1 VTRHRRSL
9 WFYPLFQ
16 IPLMFLA
23 ACLVAAALFWVLGL
37 GRPNVAVA
45 IALDL
50 SNSTYAPQAFNAP
63 GTVMEREVQA
73 VRSYLQ
79 RNNQLQVRNQVQ
91 IFGFGGAVRPLT
103 SSFNTD
109 GKQIETE
116 LTQALQSRDL
126 PQQIVTNTTDLN
138 LAIQKGTEALSSI
151 PNHCRDLLLVTD
163 GAGDVSPSVV
173 VNAVAQKVRLNSIIV
188 GAEAPELKLAAFTT
202 NGIYIAGAKDRLEN
216 FFTKEFFAKV
226 NTNIKW
232 IVLWLG
238 AAWIALMW
246 MLTLPLDRWIF
257 QGLMRLEMPLA
268 GQLSLGNALFWSVLT
283 PILIWQILKLLDLP
297 FFSAC

>member
-1 VTRHRRSL
+1 
-9 WFYPLFQ
+9 
-16 IPLMFLA
+16 
-23 ACLVAAALFWVLGL
+23 
-37 GRPNVAVA
+37 
-45 IALDL
+45 
-50 SNSTYAPQAFNAP
+50 
-63 GTVMEREVQA
+63 
-73 VRSYLQ
+73 
-79 RNNQLQVRNQVQ
+79 
-91 IFGFGGAVRPLT
+91 
-103 SSFNTD
+103 
-109 GKQIETE
+109 
-116 LTQALQSRDL
+116 
-126 PQQIVTNTTDLN
+126 
-138 LAIQKGTEALSSI
+138 
-151 PNHCRDLLLVTD
+151 
-163 GAGDVSPSVV
+163 
-173 VNAVAQKVRLNSIIV
+173 VNAVTQKVRLNSIIV

-246 MLTLPLDRWIF
+246 TLTLPLDRWIF

>member
-1 VTRHRRSL
+1 MTRHLRSL

-63 GTVMEREVQA
+63 GTVMEREIQA

-79 RNNQLQVRNQVQ
+79 RNNQLGSPNQVQ
-91 IFGFGGAVRPLT
+91 IFGFGGAIRPLT
-103 SSFNTD
+103 NSFNTD
-109 GKQIETE
+109 GKQIEAE
-116 LTQALQSRDL
+116 LTQALQNRDL
-126 PQQIVTNTTDLN
+126 PQQIISNTTDLN

-151 PNHCRDLLLVTD
+151 PNYCRDLLLVTD
-163 GAGDVSPSVV
+163 GAGNVSPPVV

-188 GAEAPELKLAAFTT
+188 GAEAPELKLAALTT

-246 MLTLPLDRWIF
+246 TLTLPLDRWIF

>member
-1 VTRHRRSL
+1 MTRHLRSL

-16 IPLMFLA
+16 IPMMFLA
-23 ACLVAAALFWVLGL
+23 ACLVAAALFWVLGI

-63 GTVMEREVQA
+63 GTVMEREIQA

-79 RNNQLQVRNQVQ
+79 RNNQLGSPNQVQ
-91 IFGFGGAVRPLT
+91 IFGFGGAIRPLT
-103 SSFNTD
+103 NSFNTD
-109 GKQIETE
+109 GKQIEAE
-116 LTQALQSRDL
+116 LTQALQNRDL
-126 PQQIVTNTTDLN
+126 PQQIISNTTDLN

-151 PNHCRDLLLVTD
+151 PNYCRDLLLVTD
-163 GAGDVSPSVV
+163 GAGNVSPPVV

-188 GAEAPELKLAAFTT
+188 GAEAPELKLAALTT

-246 MLTLPLDRWIF
+246 TLTLPLDRWIF